1 MGKKEIEGK
10 DSKADKNAKKKT
22 KRRPPRLTGVSKQ
35 RKMAN
40 ERERRRVH
48 ALNSHIEN
56 LRELIPLSPFEKR
69 PTKTEVIWM
78 AATYIKFLTDLLEKL
93 KTDNT
98 VENTCDDSDEIR
110 QSLDLT
116 FVDMAV
122 SDIFGLNDCSAVS
135 ELNLDAYELL
145 FLTDSEGSLDEN

>member
-1 MGKKEIEGK
+1 MGSIGKKDK
-10 DSKADKNAKKKT
+10 DIKPDKNIKRKT

-48 ALNSHIEN
+48 ALNLRIEN
-56 LRELIPLSPFEKR
+56 LRDLIPLSPFEKR

-78 AATYIKFLTDLLEKL
+78 AATYIKFLTDLLEKSD
-93 KTDNT
+93 KTADNT
-98 VENTCDDSDEIR
+98 SETADDTSE
-110 QSLDLT
+110 SLDLM

-122 SDIFGLNDCSAVS
+122 PDIFGLGECSAVS
-135 ELNLDAYELL
+135 ELDLEEIL
-145 FLTDSEGSLDEN
+145 FLTDSEASLSEN

>member
-10 DSKADKNAKKKT
+10 DSKAVKNAKKKT

-116 FVDMAV
+116 FVDMA
-122 SDIFGLNDCSAVS
+122 G
-135 ELNLDAYELL
+135 
-145 FLTDSEGSLDEN
+145 

>member
-1 MGKKEIEGK
+1 MGNTGKEGK
-10 DSKADKNAKKKT
+10 DIKPDKNGKRKT

-48 ALNSHIEN
+48 ALNTHIEN
-56 LRELIPLSPFEKR
+56 LRDLIPLSPLEKR

-78 AATYIKFLTDLLEKL
+78 AATYIKFLTDLLEKSD
-93 KTDNT
+93 KTADNIL
-98 VENTCDDSDEIR
+98 ELGADDTS

-116 FVDMAV
+116 FIDMAV
-122 SDIFGLNDCSAVS
+122 SDIFCFDECSAVV
-135 ELNLDAYELL
+135 ELDLDDIL
-145 FLTDSEGSLDEN
+145 FLTDSEASLSEN

>member
-1 MGKKEIEGK
+1 MGKIEKGGK
-10 DSKADKNAKKKT
+10 DDKPDKNTKKKT

-48 ALNSHIEN
+48 ALNTHIEN

-78 AATYIKFLTDLLEKL
+78 AATYIKFLTELLEKL
-93 KTDNT
+93 KS
-98 VENTCDDSDEIR
+98 ENTADDTCESSDEIPPN
-110 QSLDLT
+110 LDLT
-116 FVDMAV
+116 FVDMA
-122 SDIFGLNDCSAVS
+122 GQ
-135 ELNLDAYELL
+135 
-145 FLTDSEGSLDEN
+145 

>member
-1 MGKKEIEGK
+1 MGQKEIEGRHGK
-10 DSKADKNAKKKT
+10 EDKNAKKKT

-78 AATYIKFLTDLLEKL
+78 AATYIRFLTDLLEKL
-93 KTDNT
+93 KTDKT
-98 VENTCDDSDEIR
+98 VENTCNDSDEIP
-110 QSLDLT
+110 QNLDLT

-122 SDIFGLNDCSAVS
+122 TDIFGLNDCSAAS

>member
-1 MGKKEIEGK
+1 MHYCNADCTIEAQLRKMGNIGEEGK
-10 DSKADKNAKKKT
+10 GIKSDKNVKRKT

-48 ALNSHIEN
+48 ALNTHIEN
-56 LRELIPLSPFEKR
+56 LRDLIPLSPFEKR

-78 AATYIKFLTDLLEKL
+78 AATYIKFLTDLLEKSD
-93 KTDNT
+93 KTA
-98 VENTCDDSDEIR
+98 DDTLELSSDEST

-116 FVDMAV
+116 FIDMA
-122 SDIFGLNDCSAVS
+122 G
-135 ELNLDAYELL
+135 
-145 FLTDSEGSLDEN
+145 

>member
-1 MGKKEIEGK
+1 MGNIGEEGK
-10 DSKADKNAKKKT
+10 DTKPDKNVKRKS

-56 LRELIPLSPFEKR
+56 LRDHIPLSPFEKR

-78 AATYIKFLTDLLEKL
+78 AATYIKFLTDLLEKSD
-93 KTDNT
+93 KTADNT
-98 VENTCDDSDEIR
+98 LELGADDTS

-116 FVDMAV
+116 FIDIAV
-122 SDIFGLNDCSAVS
+122 SDIFCLDECSAVA
-135 ELNLDAYELL
+135 ELDLDDIL
-145 FLTDSEGSLDEN
+145 FLTDSEAQLSEN

>member
-1 MGKKEIEGK
+1 MSDMGEESK
-10 DSKADKNAKKKT
+10 DIKPDKNVKRKS

-48 ALNSHIEN
+48 ALNTYIES
-56 LRELIPLSPFEKR
+56 LRDLIPLSPFEKR

-78 AATYIKFLTDLLEKL
+78 AATYIKFLTDLLAKSD
-93 KTDNT
+93 KTADVT
-98 VENTCDDSDEIR
+98 SELSADDTS

-116 FVDMAV
+116 FIDMA
-122 SDIFGLNDCSAVS
+122 G
-135 ELNLDAYELL
+135 
-145 FLTDSEGSLDEN
+145 